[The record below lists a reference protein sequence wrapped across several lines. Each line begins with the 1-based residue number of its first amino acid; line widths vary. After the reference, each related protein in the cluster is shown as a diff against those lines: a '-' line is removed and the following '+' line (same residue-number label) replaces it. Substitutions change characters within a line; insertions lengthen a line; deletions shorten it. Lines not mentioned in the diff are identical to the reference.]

1 VQPAKPI
8 RKQFGDDSSGSDLE
22 DDNLPYPKP
31 LQRSAFL
38 TPDFEPATFLSTLRN
53 RHQTLEDLRAELR
66 SRSQELNK
74 ELLDLVNDNYQD
86 FLSLGQSLKGGEEKV
101 EEVRVGM
108 LGFRRDVEGLRNKV
122 MERKGEVGTLLQER
136 TSTRNE
142 IVLGR
147 KLLEVDQRL
156 EGLEAR
162 LLVHNVNGPSNGER
176 SVAEDDTGLEL
187 TDSEDE
193 SDEDGVGNSMST
205 GRLRSHVQQY
215 IYIRRLIEWTGAD
228 HPFLRKQEE
237 RLSRLRNTL
246 LLDLS
251 TALKQAKQAKGE
263 DESCK
268 ARLLKLMNI
277 YREMGEERDALRVL
291 KI

>member
-1 VQPAKPI
+1 MQPAELV
-8 RKQFGDDSSGSDLE
+8 RGQFGDDSSGSDFD

-38 TPDFEPATFLSTLRN
+38 APTFDPASFLSTLHN

-74 ELLDLVNDNYQD
+74 ELLDLVNENYQD

-108 LGFRRDVEGLRNKV
+108 LGFRRDVEGLRSRV
-122 MERKGEVGTLLQER
+122 LERKVEVGTLIQER
-136 TSTRNE
+136 ASIRKETV
-142 IVLGR
+142 IGR

-156 EGLEAR
+156 EELEAR
-162 LLVHNVNGPSNGER
+162 LLVHNVNGPSNGIG
-176 SVAEDDTGLEL
+176 EDDVGLGL
-187 TDSEDE
+187 TDSDED
-193 SDEDGVGNSMST
+193 SDEEGVGNAMST
-205 GRLRSHVQQY
+205 SRLQRHVRQY
-215 IYIRRLIEWTGAD
+215 IYIKRLVEWTGAD
-228 HPFLRKQEE
+228 HPFLRRQEE
-237 RLSRLRNTL
+237 RLLRLRNTL

-251 TALKQAKQAKGE
+251 TAMKQAKRG
-263 DESCK
+263 DEQSK
-268 ARLLKLMNI
+268 TRMVKIMGI

-291 KI
+291 EDIR

>member
-1 VQPAKPI
+1 MQPAEPV
-8 RKQFGDDSSGSDLE
+8 RTQFGDDSSGSDLD

-38 TPDFEPATFLSTLRN
+38 TPKFDPATFLSTLHN

-74 ELLDLVNDNYQD
+74 ELLDLVNENYQD
-86 FLSLGQSLKGGEEKV
+86 FLSLGQSLKGGDEKV

-108 LGFRRDVEGLRNKV
+108 LGFRRDIEGLRNRV
-122 MERKGEVGTLLQER
+122 VERKEDVGTLLQER
-136 TSTRNE
+136 ASTRE
-142 IVLGR
+142 QIVLGR

-156 EGLEAR
+156 EELEAR
-162 LLVHNVNGPSNGER
+162 LLVHNVNGPSNGEK
-176 SVAEDDTGLEL
+176 SIGEDEVDLGL

-193 SDEDGVGNSMST
+193 SDEENAGNAMST
-205 GRLRSHVQQY
+205 GRLQRHVRQY

-228 HPFLRKQEE
+228 HPFLKKQEE
-237 RLSRLRNTL
+237 RLLRLRNTL

-251 TALKQAKQAKGE
+251 TALKQAKGE
-263 DESCK
+263 DGHSK
-268 ARLLKLMNI
+268 ARLLKFMDM
-277 YREMGEERDALRVL
+277 YREMGEERDALKVIEDL
-291 KI
+291 K